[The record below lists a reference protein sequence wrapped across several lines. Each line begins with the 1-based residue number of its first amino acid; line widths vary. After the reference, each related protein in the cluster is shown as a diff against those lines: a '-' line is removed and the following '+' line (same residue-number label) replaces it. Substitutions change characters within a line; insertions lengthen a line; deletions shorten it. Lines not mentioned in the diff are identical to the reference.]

1 MLSENN
7 IFVVHMWGGGG
18 YFTLLCSF
26 RVEHLRLLMDDLLS
40 SSLVP
45 QLSPGKVIF

>member
-7 IFVVHMWGGGG
+7 IFVVHMWGGG